1 MATPGS
7 SQNAFAA
14 LNAVFKY
21 SKKGKYFFLPVFIR
35 FWPFLTVA
43 GVPNI
48 GHGVDFQ
55 LQKDLL
61 TFEFVRQI
69 KLRAGRTIRQPVI
82 RAQYRKTILIYCAG
96 DVQYIFCR
104 NCAAN
109 YSKFVR

>member
-21 SKKGKYFFLPVFIR
+21 SKKGKCFSLPVFIR

-43 GVPNI
+43 GVPNM
-48 GHGVDFQ
+48 GYGVDSQ

-61 TFEFVRQI
+61 TLEFVRQVE
-69 KLRAGRTIRQPVI
+69 LRAGRIIRQPVT
-82 RAQYRKTILIYCAG
+82 RAQYRKTILAYCAG
-96 DVQYIFCR
+96 DVQYTPCR
-104 NCAAN
+104 NCAAG
-109 YSKFVR
+109 YGKFVR